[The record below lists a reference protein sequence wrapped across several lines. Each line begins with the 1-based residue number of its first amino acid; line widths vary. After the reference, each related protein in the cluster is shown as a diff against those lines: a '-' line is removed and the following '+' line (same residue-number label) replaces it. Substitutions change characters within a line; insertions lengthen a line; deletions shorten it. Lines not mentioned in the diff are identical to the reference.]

1 MRNSVN
7 NLTEGSI
14 LASIFKL
21 SWPVVLANILQTA
34 YNLTDTFWVGRL
46 GAEAV
51 AAVSF
56 SFPILFLLISAGA
69 GLSAAGTILVA
80 QYRGKGDSGRVDF
93 VSAQTLLLIAF
104 IAGVISVLG
113 YFISEPL
120 IKFAGAEP
128 EVVPLAVSYLK
139 ISFAGLIFL
148 FAFFVF
154 QSLLR
159 GVGVVK
165 IPMYIVLGTVVLNF
179 AADPLFIMGWGP
191 VPAFGVSGAALA
203 TILTQA
209 FAAFAALS
217 LLLGGRFGIKLKI
230 RNFRPDFK
238 IIKKMFLLG
247 LPVSVEHST
256 RSLSFAIMIFLV
268 ASFGT
273 AVVAAYGIVTR
284 IMSFVIIP
292 AVGFGMATT
301 ALVGQNMGA
310 GKISRAGKISLSSSG
325 FTFLIMT
332 LAGILFYI
340 FSKQIISI
348 FIPQSSQVIE
358 TGSLF
363 MRTVALSF
371 GFVGLQIVL
380 GGAFRG
386 SGNTVAAMALTLFNF
401 IFLRV
406 SLAYVLSNFTP
417 LAEKGIWWAFALS
430 NLLGG
435 AAAAALFLT
444 GGWKKKRITEE
455 FKEPV

>member
-1 MRNSVN
+1 
-7 NLTEGSI
+7 LTEGSI
-14 LASIFKL
+14 PGSIVKL

-56 SFPILFLLISAGA
+56 SFPILFLLISMGV
-69 GLSAAGTILVA
+69 GFSAAGTILVA
-80 QYRGKGDSGRVDF
+80 QYRGKGDFDRVNF
-93 VSAQTLLLIAF
+93 VSAQTLLVITIA
-104 IAGVISVLG
+104 AGIISVLG
-113 YFISEPL
+113 YCISEPV
-120 IKFAGAEP
+120 IKFTGAAP
-128 EVVPLAVSYLK
+128 GVIPMAVSYLK
-139 ISFAGLIFL
+139 ISFTGLIFL

-165 IPMYIVLGTVVLNF
+165 IPMYIVFGTVILNF

-191 VPAFGVSGAALA
+191 VPAFGVAGAALA

-209 FAAFAALS
+209 IAAFAV
-217 LLLGGRFGIKLKI
+217 LLLFLGGRFGIKLKI

-238 IIKKMFLLG
+238 IIKKMFFLG

-310 GKISRAGKISLSSSG
+310 GKILRAEKISLSGSG
-325 FTFLIMT
+325 FTFLAMT
-332 LAGILFYI
+332 FSGILFFV
-340 FSKQIISI
+340 FSKQIVSI
-348 FIPQSSQVIE
+348 FIPQNPQVIE
-358 TGSLF
+358 TGALF

-371 GFVGLQIVL
+371 GFIGLQIVL

-386 SGNTVAAMALTLFNF
+386 SGCTFTAMALTLFNF

-406 SLAYVLSNFTP
+406 LLAYVLSNFTP
-417 LAEKGIWWAFALS
+417 LAERGIWWAFTLS

-435 AAAAALFLT
+435 TAAAMLFLT
-444 GGWKKKRITEE
+444 GGWKKKKITEK
-455 FKEPV
+455 FNEPEKIV